1 MLLRWYFSI
10 DHLKSH
16 YSSYRHRACGRLYL
30 SGFDR
35 SPEGFPVGQHA
46 ISAHSNRY
54 YSISIRKC
62 LAPAPGRPYP
72 RTLHQPT
79 PIVLTPHIPFTS
91 FPQLKKKNRIRSKKK
106 EKIEI
111 SIYYRRSLFFFH
123 LLEIR
128 LMSCY
133 FFIILWK
140 LQEKYEFC
148 EFYLWMLH
156 ETWCHVAVKIF
167 HQRIG
172 SIAIFIDIFS
182 VASID
187 FQCCTW

>member
-79 PIVLTPHIPFTS
+79 PIVLTPHS
-91 FPQLKKKNRIRSKKK
+91 LHVFPSAKEKNRIRSKKK

-111 SIYYRRSLFFFH
+111 YIYYRRSLFFFY

-133 FFIILWK
+133 FFYHTLKVARKIWILRILSMNVAWNMVSCCS
-140 LQEKYEFC
+140 ENFSSTNWIDSY
-148 EFYLWMLH
+148 FYRY
-156 ETWCHVAVKIF
+156 F
-167 HQRIG
+167 
-172 SIAIFIDIFS
+172 
-182 VASID
+182 
-187 FQCCTW
+187 